1 MLEQAPVLIP
11 VYAHHY
17 MPEIMDDNVPIIFI
31 HDVNEVERDGK
42 T

>member
-11 VYAHHY
+11 VYAQHY

-42 T
+42 I